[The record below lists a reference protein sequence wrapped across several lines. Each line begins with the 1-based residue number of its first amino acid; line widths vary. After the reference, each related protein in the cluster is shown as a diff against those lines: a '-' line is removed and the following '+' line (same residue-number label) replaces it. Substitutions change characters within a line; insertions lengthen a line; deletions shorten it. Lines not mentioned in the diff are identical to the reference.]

1 MPVPAITSGHT
12 VMATY
17 PDQDEASYSLALL
30 LVGTGR
36 SGEALGY
43 LARASAG
50 MPRRSRVHYNYG
62 LLLAQMGEDAPAEA
76 ALSKALN
83 LEPDNMDYLFAL
95 IDFHY
100 RRGRLE
106 AALRLAERMIAAHP
120 ESPLGQDLKARIEAG
135 L

>member
-1 MPVPAITSGHT
+1 MPVPTISAGRTAL
-12 VMATY
+12 ATY
-17 PDQDEASYSLALL
+17 PDQHEASYSLGLL

-36 SGEALGY
+36 SGEALEY

-62 LLLAQMGEDAPAEA
+62 LLLAQMGEDGPAEA

-83 LEPDNMDYLFAL
+83 LEPDSMDYLFAL
-95 IDFHY
+95 IEFY
-100 RRGRLE
+100 YWRGRLE
-106 AALRLAERMIAAHP
+106 AALRLAEGMIAAHP
-120 ESPLGQDLKARIEAG
+120 ESPLGHELKVRIEAG